1 MPCLGEEPNPQSPL
15 DSCRKEAAGMQA
27 LGALLHPVGPGI
39 CFSKLRTPSQYWA
52 CLKRIEHCLVGPLG
66 CRCHRC
72 QGETPGYCVIALKAH
87 TGQRTNKCLVKGP
100 LDIQPLPGL
109 LSKRFS
115 DVFFPDWLGAA
126 YKKNHVLF
134 EAAKGCQVDPKWCF
148 TSPLGHDEE
157 RVLAMLAGR
166 PEFAPIHFFCLLCSS
181 SFEINSARLPHILS
195 SYWHLFLS
203 MGSTNSQVGVVNSLG
218 P

>member
-1 MPCLGEEPNPQSPL
+1 
-15 DSCRKEAAGMQA
+15 
-27 LGALLHPVGPGI
+27 
-39 CFSKLRTPSQYWA
+39 
-52 CLKRIEHCLVGPLG
+52 
-66 CRCHRC
+66 
-72 QGETPGYCVIALKAH
+72 LKAH

-157 RVLAMLAGR
+157 RVLAMLAG
-166 PEFAPIHFFCLLCSS
+166 ETWVCTHTFLLFAVFQFFWDQFSAVATYPKFLLALVSQHGINKQPSWSCELFGPLIMTSDLTWWPTNCRLQSVQCL
-181 SFEINSARLPHILS
+181 EPNP
-195 SYWHLFLS
+195 
-203 MGSTNSQVGVVNSLG
+203 
-218 P
+218 